1 MDSKEILK
9 YCMEKGLLL
18 DNDVLKIFN
27 DASIDAESAKFILE
41 KIKTRTNQRILTR
54 AFLSKNKEYLDTI
67 FLDLP
72 KENQKTVET
81 LKIKLGLNI
90 QISKEVS
97 IELAPIKEDSIQKK
111 EIFDESLVKIAS
123 PFSVVEKK
131 MDVKD
136 FVCYF
141 RNRLSEMK
149 KILQEHSELKN
160 LLSINKLSGNKQSF
174 SIIGIVSDKRITK
187 TKSILFEVEDLTG
200 KIRVLVTQNN
210 PELYKKAEEVSL
222 DTVLGFK
229 GFGNNEILF
238 ASEIVFPECFIT
250 ERKYSSVEEYALFL
264 GDLHF
269 GSKRFLK
276 KSFSKFLDYLD
287 GKVPNTPEVK
297 KIKYIFIVG
306 DLVTGIGN
314 YPNQEKDLLLFDLEE
329 QFSGIAALLGRIRK
343 DIKII
348 ICPGNHDGVRLME
361 PQPFFDEKYAW
372 ALYDMENVFLINN
385 PSTVNIGARESFSG
399 FNVLVYHGFS
409 FSYYAGNVPSLIKSR
424 AMNQP
429 ELILDYLL
437 KNRHLAPTHAS
448 VQSFPSEQDFH
459 LIKEIPDIVT
469 TGHIHKSGVFYH
481 NNILGVCVSSWEGL
495 TPYQEKFG
503 NTPDHGKVPMFNLKT
518 RAIKVLDFEEPED
531 EN

>member
-1 MDSKEILK
+1 
-9 YCMEKGLLL
+9 MEKGLLL
-18 DNDVLKIFN
+18 DSDVLKIFN
-27 DASIDAESAKFILE
+27 DASIDSASAKFILE
-41 KIKTRTNQRILTR
+41 KIKTRTNQRILTKD
-54 AFLSKNKEYLDTI
+54 FLSKNKEYLDTI

-72 KENQKTVET
+72 KESRENVET
-81 LKIKLGLNI
+81 LKVKLGLNI

-97 IELAPIKEDSIQKK
+97 IELGSSKMENLQKK
-111 EIFDESLVKIAS
+111 EVFQPNLVKVAS

-131 MDVKD
+131 IDVKD
-136 FVCYF
+136 FVFYF

-160 LLSINKLSGNKQSF
+160 LVSINKLSGNKQSF
-174 SIIGIVSDKRITK
+174 SLIGMVSDKRITK

-200 KIRVLVTQNN
+200 KIRILVTQNN
-210 PELYKKAEEVSL
+210 PELYKKAEEVAL
-222 DTVLGFK
+222 DSVLGFK

-238 ASEIVFPECFIT
+238 ASEIVFPECFIS
-250 ERKYSSVEEYALFL
+250 ERKFSPVEEYALFL

-269 GSKRFLK
+269 GSKRFMK
-276 KSFSKFLDYLD
+276 KSFLKFLDYLD

-297 KIKYIFIVG
+297 KIKYLFIVG

-329 QFSGIAALLGRIRK
+329 QFSGIANLLKRIRK

-372 ALYDMENVFLINN
+372 SLYDLENVVLINN
-385 PSTVNIGARESFSG
+385 PSMVNIGSGENFPG

-409 FSYYAGNVPSLIKSR
+409 FPHYAGTVPSLIKAR

-448 VQSFPSEQDFH
+448 VQSFPSEQDSH
-459 LIKEIPDIVT
+459 LIKEVPDIVT

-481 NNILGVCVSSWEGL
+481 NNILGICVSSWEGM

-518 RAIKVLDFEEPED
+518 RVMKILDFEEQED
-531 EN
+531 ED